1 MYSNIIVPLAFD
13 ENHNPDTALNVARA
27 LAAPGARVSIL
38 HVMADVPGYAI
49 SYMPEGYDADLRQAL
64 QNQLDGLANEFEN
77 GAGVIRS
84 GHAANEIL
92 DLAEEI
98 GADCIVIA
106 SHRPGFGDY
115 LIGSTASRVVRHA
128 PCAVMVI
135 R

>member
-13 ENHNPDTALNVARA
+13 EDHNPDTALNVART
-27 LAAPGARVSIL
+27 LASNGARITLV

-49 SYMPEGYDADLRQAL
+49 SYMPEGYGAELRKTL
-64 QNQLDGLANEFEN
+64 QEQLDALADDFEA
-77 GAGVIRS
+77 GAGVIRQ
-84 GHAANEIL
+84 GNAANEIL

-98 GADCIVIA
+98 QADCIIIA

-115 LIGSTASRVVRHA
+115 LIGSTAARVVRHA
-128 PCAVMVI
+128 PCSVMVL

>member
-13 ENHNPDTALNVARA
+13 EDHNPDTALNVARS
-27 LAAPGARVSIL
+27 LASDGARITLV

-49 SYMPEGYDADLRQAL
+49 SYMPEGYGAELRKTL
-64 QNQLDGLANEFEN
+64 QEQLDTLADDFEA
-77 GAGVIRS
+77 GAGVIRQ
-84 GHAANEIL
+84 GNAANEIL

-98 GADCIVIA
+98 QADCIIIA

-115 LIGSTASRVVRHA
+115 LIGSTAARVVRHA
-128 PCAVMVI
+128 PCSVMVL

>member
-13 ENHNPDTALNVARA
+13 DAHNPDTALNVARA
-27 LAAPGARVSIL
+27 LTAPGARVTVM

-49 SYMPEGYDADLRQAL
+49 SYMPEGYDAELRQTL
-64 QNQLDGLANEFEN
+64 QNQLDQLAAEFEN
-77 GAGVIRS
+77 GAGVIRQ

-115 LIGSTASRVVRHA
+115 LIGSTTARVVRHA
-128 PCAVMVI
+128 PCSVMVI

>member
-13 ENHNPDTALNVARA
+13 EDHNPDTALNVART
-27 LAAPGARVSIL
+27 LAAPAARITLV

-49 SYMPEGYDADLRQAL
+49 SYMPEGYGNELHTAL
-64 QNQLDGLANEFEN
+64 QKQLDQLAAEFEN
-77 GAGVIRS
+77 GAGVLRQ

-115 LIGSTASRVVRHA
+115 LIGSTAARVVRHA
-128 PCAVMVI
+128 PCSVMVI

>member
-1 MYSNIIVPLAFD
+1 MYANIIVPVAFD
-13 ENHNPDTALNVARA
+13 EEHNPDTALNVART
-27 LAAPGARVSIL
+27 LAAPEARVTIV

-49 SYMPEGYDADLRQAL
+49 SYMPEGYDAELRQTL
-64 QNQLDGLANEFEN
+64 QNQLDALANDFEN
-77 GAGVIRS
+77 GAGVLRQ

-106 SHRPGFGDY
+106 GHRPGFGDY
-115 LIGSTASRVVRHA
+115 LMGSTAARVVRHA
-128 PCAVMVI
+128 PCSVMVL